1 MVDDIEIQEI
11 DELVATARK
20 AQQNYEARGSQEI
33 FDLACQAVGWA
44 LMQPENNNELSKLA
58 VSETGLGNVQDKI
71 QKNHNKTLG
80 LLRDLKDIK
89 SFGHIYDD
97 DVKGLSVYFRPK
109 GVIAAIVP
117 STNPL
122 ATPTNNII
130 NALKTLPPAM
140 TAIVHVFSM
149 IVIGMTS
156 P

>member
-44 LMQPENNNELSKLA
+44 LMQPENNSDLSKLA

-89 SFGHIYDD
+89 SFGHIYDC
-97 DVKGLSVYFRPK
+97 LLY
-109 GVIAAIVP
+109 
-117 STNPL
+117 
-122 ATPTNNII
+122 
-130 NALKTLPPAM
+130 
-140 TAIVHVFSM
+140 
-149 IVIGMTS
+149 TS
-156 P
+156 PSPRD

>member
-11 DELVATARK
+11 DKLVATARK

-44 LMQPENNNELSKLA
+44 LMQPENNSDLSKLA

-97 DVKGLSVYFRPK
+97 DVKGLSVYIRPK
-109 GVIAAIVP
+109 GC
-117 STNPL
+117 L
-122 ATPTNNII
+122 
-130 NALKTLPPAM
+130 LY
-140 TAIVHVFSM
+140 
-149 IVIGMTS
+149 TS
-156 P
+156 PRPRD